1 MRSSERAPKAHLS
14 VIAQEYLEYRR
25 AIKAA
30 NTVRTDK
37 HATDKL
43 EKITGN
49 VPITAIDVS
58 HIDRLTTMMFEADFE
73 PSTIRL
79 TLDKLSTFFT
89 WAESRG
95 HIPHGT
101 NPVGTR
107 KDIKI
112 HKKQRPVI
120 TVDQFN
126 QAIEAA
132 PSERDRFVIAT
143 GLFTMLRQGEIVALK
158 VKDLDLAEGKLSVK
172 IFKSYDQ
179 DRLPIS
185 PDYRQ
190 HIVRW
195 LAHYQSEC
203 GPLQPDWYLCCS
215 QKPGGGFQQF
225 KLAPTKRIQRT
236 HDIVRRTFDRMG
248 IDVERMGMHILRRSA
263 AQELLR
269 QGIENGH
276 DGTMREIQTWLHHK
290 SITTTEQYLDLS
302 VDRATRDKYYVDNAL
317 FPAMNGGSDGK
328 QDDSQLRLV
337 R

>member
-1 MRSSERAPKAHLS
+1 MKAS
-14 VIAQEYLEYRR
+14 TVIEQYLEYRR
-25 AIKAA
+25 SSKAA

-37 HATDKL
+37 HALDKL
-43 EKITGN
+43 QKIAGN

-58 HIDRLTTMMFEADFE
+58 HIDRLTTMMFEAEFE
-73 PSTIRL
+73 SSTIRL
-79 TLDKLSTFFT
+79 TLDKLSAFFK
-89 WAESRG
+89 WAETRG

-101 NPVGTR
+101 NPVGSR
-107 KDIKI
+107 REIKV

-120 TVDQFN
+120 TVDQFT
-126 QAIEAA
+126 QAIEQA

-185 PDYRQ
+185 PDYRH

-195 LAHYQSEC
+195 LAHYQAEC

-215 QKPGGGFQQF
+215 QAPGGGFQQF

-236 HDIVRRTFDRMG
+236 HDIVKRTFNNMG
-248 IDVERMGMHILRRSA
+248 IEADRMGMHILRRSA

-302 VDRATRDKYYVDNAL
+302 VDRATRDKYYSDNAL
-317 FPAMNGGSDGK
+317 FPAMGGDADGQ
-328 QDDSQLRLV
+328 QDDTQLRLV

>member
-1 MRSSERAPKAHLS
+1 MNLQLSGSRSTSSA
-14 VIAQEYLEYRR
+14 
-25 AIKAA
+25 
-30 NTVRTDK
+30 
-37 HATDKL
+37 
-43 EKITGN
+43 
-49 VPITAIDVS
+49 
-58 HIDRLTTMMFEADFE
+58 
-73 PSTIRL
+73 
-79 TLDKLSTFFT
+79 FFK

-101 NPVGTR
+101 NPVGSR
-107 KDIKI
+107 KDIKV

-120 TVDQFN
+120 TVDQFH

-195 LAHYQSEC
+195 LAYYQAEC
-203 GPLQPDWYLCCS
+203 GPSSQTGTCAAHRNQAAGSNNSSSHQPGVS
-215 QKPGGGFQQF
+215 S
-225 KLAPTKRIQRT
+225 APTTSCAARSPGWVFNSNAWACTSCAEAQPKRS
-236 HDIVRRTFDRMG
+236 
-248 IDVERMGMHILRRSA
+248 SA
-263 AQELLR
+263 TGSR
-269 QGIENGH
+269 KGH

-290 SITTTEQYLDLS
+290 SITTTEQYLDLT
-302 VDRATRDKYYVDNAL
+302 VDRATRDKYYSANAL
-317 FPAMNGGSDGK
+317 FPAMNGGNDGK